1 MKKLL
6 LASAILILGVNVAK
20 ADYTM
25 VIPQKPGAGTS
36 QWASIISKHLEK
48 HLGEKI
54 VLKHIPGARDI
65 PGFNKFHKDLRFDEK
80 TIMVSHGG
88 NGVSFLTEKVDYNYL
103 DYDPIGGMNLT
114 IVMGHKNLK
123 DKAIFA
129 GGSGN
134 VPDVM
139 ALTLYLCGNLNSLS
153 DYKKCYEDKIT
164 FVKGMSGGERRMAY
178 RRGDL
183 NVTRENPA
191 AYKKHAQE
199 AGEVL
204 FTHGLTSAQ
213 GFKIVDDPNHP
224 NKSFIKQFV
233 EKWGEQPRGN
243 LYEAYVLVKSYR
255 DTLQKALWM
264 NKNNPNATK
273 VRAALESMLNDP
285 EAVKDIERSVG
296 KYDWWKGEELFD
308 VVNKLDS
315 MTTKEVLITLVYW
328 QKEVLGYNA
337 VLKK

>member
-6 LASAILILGVNVAK
+6 LASAILMLSVSAAK

-36 QWASIISKHLEK
+36 QWASIISKHLQK

-114 IVMGHKNLK
+114 IVMGHKGLK

-139 ALTLYLCGNLNSLS
+139 ALTLYLCGNLTSLS
-153 DYKKCYEDKIT
+153 AYKKWYEDKIT

-183 NVTRENPA
+183 NITRENPA
-191 AYKKHAQE
+191 AYKKHAQK

-204 FTHGLTSAQ
+204 FTHGVTSAQ

-224 NKSFIKQFV
+224 NKSFTKQFV
-233 EKWGEQPRGN
+233 EKWGEQPRGK
-243 LYEAYVLVKSYR
+243 LYGAYVLVKSYR

-264 NKNNPNATK
+264 NKNNPNTAK

-285 EAVKDIERSVG
+285 EAIKDIEKSVG
-296 KYDWWKGEELFD
+296 KYDWWKGEELLD
-308 VVNKLDS
+308 VVSKLDS
-315 MTTKEVLITLVYW
+315 MTTKKVLTTLVYW

-337 VLKK
+337 VLKR

>member
-6 LASAILILGVNVAK
+6 LASAIFILSVSVAK

-36 QWASIISKHLEK
+36 QWASIISKHLQK

-65 PGFNKFHKDLRFDEK
+65 PGFNKFHKELRFDEK

-114 IVMGHKNLK
+114 IVMGHKGLK

-134 VPDVM
+134 VPDVI

-153 DYKKCYEDKIT
+153 EYKKCYEDKIT

-183 NVTRENPA
+183 NITRENPA
-191 AYKKHAQE
+191 AYKKHAQK

-204 FTHGLTSAQ
+204 FTHGITSAK

-224 NKSFIKQFV
+224 NKSFTKQFV
-233 EKWGEQPRGN
+233 EKWKEHPRGK
-243 LYEAYVLVKSYR
+243 LYAAYVLVKSYR

-264 NKNNPNATK
+264 NKNNPNTTK
-273 VRAALESMLNDP
+273 VRAALENMLKDP
-285 EAVKDIERSVG
+285 EAIKDIEKSVG
-296 KYDWWKGEELFD
+296 KYDWWKGEELFG
-308 VVNKLDS
+308 VVKELDS
-315 MTTKEVLITLVYW
+315 MTTRKTLQTLVHW

-337 VLKK
+337 ILKR